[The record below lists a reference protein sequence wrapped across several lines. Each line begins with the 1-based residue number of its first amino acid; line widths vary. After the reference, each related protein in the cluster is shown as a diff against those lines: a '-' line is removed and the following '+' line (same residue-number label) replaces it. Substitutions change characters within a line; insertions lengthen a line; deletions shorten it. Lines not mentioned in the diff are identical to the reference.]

1 MSRKT
6 TQAVVLTSRHVQVV
20 IMRTSLRVPKS
31 FLGLLGLLIW
41 SSSTLAQSTAE
52 TSKMKVQPQRQ
63 DNVLHVYVS
72 PYDANGRFVSGI
84 PRDKF
89 QVAIN
94 GQPAEIVAFSDEG
107 FNKHK
112 KFAAV
117 IVLDVQRDDAFEARK
132 QLAAGIAHMTSAKDY
147 ELVHLVLAGPGGTR
161 PGGEWTN
168 ALTAAQAIRATQP
181 EAGTESQ
188 IIEATGTAIGRAYEL
203 DKFRPALFV
212 IAGPSSRTGS
222 ISRRGAEDAVPIYL
236 FQSGN
241 ASNAL
246 LEAQAAASRGSSRAA
261 PAENEVDRVSREVVT
276 EARKR
281 LSDQYVFS
289 VKASGAIPFYF
300 KVTVTYP
307 TGDGMQTLWDE
318 SIPRWMVLTPAV
330 SVVVLVVLGSIMFAS
345 YRRVLGKLKSGT
357 LDPSQP
363 IPEQLHPGVTH
374 GFSEKIQLAAD
385 RVTVRLMRMDSAP
398 VTTPK
403 LGQDEPTKASD
414 DDATIARSP
423 RMGAFMVVGE
433 LAPGQ
438 PIRFEVKDSVTV
450 GRGSCDLVLA
460 DQSVSR
466 KHGRLYLEAG
476 QPMVEDSGST
486 NGTRVNGTGVTGPTR
501 LKQGDVVEFGDIRL
515 TVELGG
521 QQAAGPSDTVRR

>member
-1 MSRKT
+1 M
-6 TQAVVLTSRHVQVV
+6 
-20 IMRTSLRVPKS
+20 
-31 FLGLLGLLIW
+31 LGW
-41 SSSTLAQSTAE
+41 ASSTLAQSAPE
-52 TSKMKVQPQRQ
+52 TSKMRVQPQRQ
-63 DNVLHVYVS
+63 DNLLHVYVS
-72 PYDANGRFVSGI
+72 PYQEGRFLSGI
-84 PRDKF
+84 PREKF

-107 FNKHK
+107 FNKHRN
-112 KFAAV
+112 FAAV

-147 ELVHLVLAGPGGTR
+147 EMVHLILAAPSGMR
-161 PGGEWTN
+161 AGGEWTN
-168 ALTAAQAIRATQP
+168 ALTAAQSIRTVQP

-188 IIEATGTAIGRAYEL
+188 VIEATGAALSRAYEL
-203 DKFRPALFV
+203 DKFRPAVFV
-212 IAGPSSRTGS
+212 ISGPSSRAGS
-222 ISRRGAEDAVPIYL
+222 ISRRGADDAVPIYL

-246 LEAQAAASRGSSRAA
+246 LETQATSSRGAGRPA
-261 PAENEVDRVSREVVT
+261 PSEAQVDSISREIVT

-281 LSDQYVFS
+281 LSDQYVFA
-289 VKASGAIPFYF
+289 VKAAGGIPFYY

-307 TGDGMQTLWDE
+307 TGAGMETLTDE
-318 SIPRWMVLTPAV
+318 SIPRWMLLTPAI
-330 SVVVLVVLGSIMFAS
+330 SLVALIVLGSIMFAS
-345 YRRVLGKLKSGT
+345 YRRVLGKLKSGA
-357 LDPSQP
+357 LDSSKP
-363 IPEQLHPGVTH
+363 IPEQLHPGVSH
-374 GFSEKIQLAAD
+374 GLSEKIQLKAD
-385 RVTVRLMRMDSAP
+385 QLTMRILGKYLAP
-398 VTTPK
+398 ISTPND
-403 LGQDEPTKASD
+403 GQDEPTKASD
-414 DDATIARSP
+414 DGATIARSP